1 MSLPRRIPVAALAV
15 GLAPEAALAHDAF
28 GDLGPFFGALLH
40 PLADPAQ
47 GLLLAATATL
57 LARQPVAGVR
67 VAYAVLLA
75 GCMAITVFQG
85 LRPMNAPS
93 AQAIGALAAAL
104 GLLALWGRALQTGV
118 LAVMAGGAAVLAGL
132 AADGANGDVRSDLLA
147 ALGGMAGTALFV
159 LLLWA
164 ALDALQDRLGR
175 VAGAV
180 AASWVAAVGIM
191 VAALPVPAA

>member
-1 MSLPRRIPVAALAV
+1 MSLPRHIPLAV
-15 GLAPEAALAHDAF
+15 LAFGLVPEAALAHDAF

-75 GCMAITVFQG
+75 GCLAITLVQA
-85 LRPMNAPS
+85 LWPMNAPS
-93 AQAIGALAAAL
+93 AQFIGALAAAL
-104 GLLALWGRALQTGV
+104 GLLALWGVALRTGL
-118 LAVMAGGAAVLAGL
+118 LAAVAGGAAVLAGL
-132 AADGANGDVRSDLLA
+132 AADGLGGDGRSDLLA

-180 AASWVAAVGIM
+180 AASWVAAVGLM